1 MDFLVNLR
9 VPFLKIGS
17 GDANNLI
24 LLEKAAKK
32 NLPIVYSTGIFQVGF
47 NAKKSK

>member
-1 MDFLVNLR
+1 MDFLINLR

-17 GDANNLI
+17 GDANNFI

-32 NLPIVYSTGIFQVGF
+32 NLPIVYSTGIQVWF